1 MLRNFFYQLEPHSE
15 INALAKKVR
24 LNDFADIQIGGK
36 KFSKNFKQ
44 TVHTPLIA
52 FSHTLTHMHTL
63 TCSSTHSHA
72 LARTRTFIYQLQI
85 KIFLASFEEKF
96 T

>member
-1 MLRNFFYQLEPHSE
+1 MFRNFFYQLEPHSE

-24 LNDFADIQIGGK
+24 LNDSADIQIGGK
-36 KFSKNFKQ
+36 NLAKILSKQF
-44 TVHTPLIA
+44 THHSSL
-52 FSHTLTHMHTL
+52 FLTLSL
-63 TCSSTHSHA
+63 TCTHSHA

>member
-1 MLRNFFYQLEPHSE
+1 MNFFYQLEPHSE

-52 FSHTLTHMHTL
+52 FSHTRTHTCTHSDTL
-63 TCSSTHSHA
+63 ARTHTHSHFYL
-72 LARTRTFIYQLQI
+72 LATN
-85 KIFLASFEEKF
+85 KNFLGVF
-96 T
+96 